1 MKLWADRRRL
11 GSIAAPASWMLD
23 NPWLCFVSRSREPA
37 PGKVASSHAHT
48 SQFALMRAKP
58 GRTKKRI
65 TANRNRPRCWPTLI
79 GKHSG
84 FSESWR
90 VRLAE
95 TQSFPPSLV

>member
-58 GRTKKRI
+58 RKDEKED
-65 TANRNRPRCWPTLI
+65 N
-79 GKHSG
+79 GK
-84 FSESWR
+84 SESPQLLVPFDR
-90 VRLAE
+90 EAFQDFQSRGVFGSLRL
-95 TQSFPPSLV
+95 SH